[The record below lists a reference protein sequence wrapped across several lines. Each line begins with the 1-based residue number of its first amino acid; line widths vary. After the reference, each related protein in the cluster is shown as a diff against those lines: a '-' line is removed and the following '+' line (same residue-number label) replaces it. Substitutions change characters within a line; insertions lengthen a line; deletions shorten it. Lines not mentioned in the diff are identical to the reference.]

1 MTQQME
7 REAPTTEAPS
17 DTPEA
22 GVVAG
27 GLAERGRQPDAS
39 DLLGRVQVRA
49 AVELGA
55 TELLVRDVARLG
67 PGAVVQLDRLV
78 GEPADLVVNGLP
90 LARGDVVVVDDH
102 LGLRI
107 TELIGESDSGRG

>member
-7 REAPTTEAPS
+7 RETPTAEAPS
-17 DTPEA
+17 GTPE
-22 GVVAG
+22 AG
-27 GLAERGRQPDAS
+27 GLAEPRRRPDAS

-55 TELLVRDVARLG
+55 TELLVKDVARLG

-78 GEPADLVVNGLP
+78 GEPADLVVNGLA

-107 TELIGESDSGRG
+107 TELIGESDASRG

>member
-1 MTQQME
+1 MTQQLE
-7 REAPTTEAPS
+7 RESPAEQIVPAASGGAELAPAGAP
-17 DTPEA
+17 
-22 GVVAG
+22 
-27 GLAERGRQPDAS
+27 
-39 DLLGRVQVRA
+39 DLLGRIQVRA

-55 TELLVRDVARLG
+55 TELLVKDLARLG

-78 GEPADLVVNGLP
+78 GEPADLVVNGLA

-107 TELIGESDSGRG
+107 TELIAGGG